1 MKNESNCP
9 CCEENDEE
17 FSPAKLVV
25 SLVFFLLAIFTEK
38 IFAQKIPLPAE
49 IFRGLSLAF
58 YCVSYLLS
66 GFGVLKEAVENLLKG
81 RCFNEEFL
89 MALATVGAIC
99 IGEYSEAVAV
109 MLLFETGEFLEEK
122 ASEKTKKSIS
132 TLMDIR
138 PDSARAV
145 RDGKE
150 IVLPPE
156 QVKIGEK
163 ILVRPGERIPLD
175 GKIVLGKT
183 MVNTVAL
190 TGESV
195 PREVSEGDS
204 VLSGFVNESGVIEI
218 IVEKEFGEST
228 VARIIEMAE
237 SAQEKKAHAEKFIT
251 RFAKIYTPLVC
262 LFAVAVAV
270 LPPVIF
276 GGGFKTWIYRAL
288 EILVVSCPCALVISV
303 PLSFFSG
310 IGLAS
315 RNGILIKGSAYI
327 ESLSKTGVAVFDKTG
342 TLTKGVFEVTSVIP
356 AENSVSKD
364 ELAAIV
370 THAEF
375 HSSHPISKSLKKF
388 HQCEKCGQIS
398 VEAAEEISGHGIKCI
413 LDGSEILAG
422 NEKLMRRE
430 NVSGFAPQ
438 ENSGAGTVVYVA
450 RNKKFLGE
458 IVISDV
464 PKENSAA
471 AVKKL
476 HDLGVKKVVMLT
488 GDNERTAKSVA
499 AQLSLDEFHAELL
512 PQDKVLRMEEIIASN
527 KKNQGEKSVIFTGD
541 GINDSPVLARSDVGI
556 SMGNLGSDAA
566 IEASDVVIMDD
577 NLEKIP
583 LAIKICRKTL
593 RNVKENISFSLSVKI
608 LVLILCASGVANM
621 WAAVFSDVGVCMLAI
636 LNSLRLFRVK
646 KI

>member
-262 LFAVAVAV
+262 LFAVVVAV

-356 AENSVSKD
+356 AENSVSKE

-464 PKENSAA
+464 PKENSAV

-636 LNSLRLFRVK
+636 LNSLRLFRMK

>member
-150 IVLPPE
+150 ILLPPE

-262 LFAVAVAV
+262 IFAVAVAV

>member
-150 IVLPPE
+150 ILLPPE

-262 LFAVAVAV
+262 IFAVAVAV

-413 LDGSEILAG
+413 LDGIEILAG